1 MFEKCYQK
9 VYSTNGTL
17 QAVNIQSAL
26 ERAGIPA
33 AVSHSKN
40 GTYLDVLV
48 PEGLSEQANSL
59 LYPERRS
66 GEIYFVPA
74 REMD

>member
-1 MFEKCYQK
+1 MSPGNYQK
-9 VYSTNGTL
+9 VYSACGTL
-17 QAVNIQSAL
+17 LAATVQSAL

-33 AVSHSKN
+33 VVKYAKN
-40 GTYLDVLV
+40 GAFLDVLV
-48 PEGLSEQANSL
+48 PQAQAEEARRL

-74 REMD
+74 CEMK